1 MLVWFGTL
9 RPVASF
15 RVACRR
21 AASSGGNRSHQTPE
35 KQAEYFSAFV
45 DKQDQKRGKKL
56 NS

>member
-1 MLVWFGTL
+1 MLVWFGTV